1 MEIDGT
7 VDADESIVV
16 NLNQTRLQ
24 RLCEHFRKRKLI
36 WTIVLIIL
44 IVAIIVNPIV
54 IVTMNKGKREKTS
67 TIQITTVEIIT
78 ATAAHITT
86 EKIAAATAGKPE
98 QITTTEKTTQIATE
112 KTTQI
117 ATETTATE
125 ELIPLV
131 IINEDTKWKQS
142 ATTVAGGNK
151 RGDGLNQ
158 LKQPLGIYV
167 DEDSESIYIA
177 DTDNNR
183 IVRWKFGAKNGTIV
197 AGGNGQGDNID
208 QLRSPTDIVLNK
220 EKTSLIICDSYNK
233 RVIRWS
239 LQNSQSKEI
248 LISDISCWGLAIHN
262 NGDLYISDYKKHQI
276 RRLQQGDKEATIVV
290 GYHGQGNQLNQL
302 NEPMY
307 IFVDKNH
314 SIYVADCANNR
325 VMKWMKNAFEGTLVA
340 PGKASGESLNSLKEP
355 IGVIVDHVGNIYVS
369 NSYAFQIKRW
379 SPGAKEG
386 VPVVGEEKIESD
398 GPTELSHPYDLSFDR
413 QGNLYVLSYGTNRL
427 QKFVIDVD

>member
-1 MEIDGT
+1 M
-7 VDADESIVV
+7 
-16 NLNQTRLQ
+16 
-24 RLCEHFRKRKLI
+24 KKK
-36 WTIVLIIL
+36 
-44 IVAIIVNPIV
+44 
-54 IVTMNKGKREKTS
+54 KGEKTS
-67 TIQITTVEIIT
+67 TAQITTVEIIT
-78 ATAAHITT
+78 ATAVHITT
-86 EKIAAATAGKPE
+86 ATKITTKKTAAVAVATIITTGKSA
-98 QITTTEKTTQIATE
+98 QITTAEETVQTA
-112 KTTQI
+112 
-117 ATETTATE
+117 TTATE
-125 ELIPLV
+125 ELIPSV

-158 LKQPLGIYV
+158 LKQPMGIYV

-197 AGGNGQGDNID
+197 AGGNGQGSDID
-208 QLRSPTDIVLNK
+208 QLWFPIDIVLDK

-302 NEPMY
+302 NEPKY
-307 IFVDKNH
+307 IFVDKDH
-314 SIYVADCANNR
+314 SVYVADFKNNR
-325 VMKWMKNAFEGTLVA
+325 VMKWMRNAFEGTLVA
-340 PGKASGESLNSLKEP
+340 PGKASDESHNSLMKP

-369 NSYAFQIKRW
+369 NDYAFQIKRW

-386 VPVVGEEKIESD
+386 VPVVGEKQIGSD

-427 QKFVIDVD
+427 QKFVIDRD